1 MLLQPLFF
9 LIFYFFLDSRKTSEI
24 ETEKNYLL
32 KMLFYIKSQLF
43 FTIHIRSD
51 QNRDLMINRDFDY
64 VKDHLKRRSL

>member
-9 LIFYFFLDSRKTSEI
+9 LIFYFSFDSRKTSEI

-43 FTIHIRSD
+43 F
-51 QNRDLMINRDFDY
+51 Y
-64 VKDHLKRRSL
+64 VYVCIYEKVYIYLLTVKSSFKI